1 MHQHL
6 KRAFTLLAI
15 GIIAFI
21 FVRSMI
27 VPGSFGEYGWYRGD
41 SVLKIMNLPVEHAG
55 SASCGEENC
64 HAAIYNVWTNGSHK
78 TINCETCHGPLQE
91 HVNNVGIM
99 PQPANDSRD
108 YCGLCHFERA
118 ARPSDFPQ
126 IDPDIH
132 GENLQ
137 CTYCHNPHKPGFV

>member
-6 KRAFTLLAI
+6 KRAFTLLAL

-21 FVRSMI
+21 LVRSMI
-27 VPGSFGEYGWYRGD
+27 VPDSFGQYGWYRGD
-41 SVLKIMNLPVEHAG
+41 SVLEIRNFPVEHAG
-55 SASCGEENC
+55 SVSCGAENC
-64 HAAIYNVWTNGSHK
+64 HQTIYSVWINGSHK
-78 TINCETCHGPLQE
+78 TINCETCHGPAEQ
-91 HVNNVGIM
+91 HVSNIRIM
-99 PQPANDSRD
+99 PSPANDSRD
-108 YCGLCHFERA
+108 YCGLCHFKRA
-118 ARPSDFPQ
+118 ARPPDFLQ